1 MQNDEVILL
10 VEHAHADKFV
20 SYTIDTELYS
30 PEGSF
35 QFECDSK
42 YEVNKG
48 DSCEIFVNRKRVM
61 KGLVDSVR
69 RSLSRS
75 GPKLEIEGRSVASVL
90 ADSSVTNFGTLPT
103 TLPALAESWCATF
116 RLSPGRILFSNRAP
130 IKSRSRESL
139 WNFLRRQRF
148 RCPQEG
154 GKFARLPVLGF
165 SRRRTGL

>member
-1 MQNDEVILL
+1 MENDEVILL
-10 VEHAHADKFV
+10 VEKARADRFV
-20 SYTIDTELYS
+20 NYTIDTDLYS

-35 QFECDSK
+35 QFESDSK

-48 DSCEIFVNRKRVM
+48 DSCEIFVNRKCVM

-103 TLPALAESWCATF
+103 TLPALAEKLVRDLPFISRKDF
-116 RLSPGRILFSNRAP
+116 VF
-130 IKSRSRESL
+130 KSGSDKVKVKR
-139 WNFLRRQRF
+139 
-148 RCPQEG
+148 
-154 GKFARLPVLGF
+154 PVLGV